1 MRNRVNQMHGPY
13 RRPMGVSGTA
23 VSPQAAERWARPTVA
38 RHACGVERRVV
49 GVTHGCSLAR
59 SAHSLS
65 ALSNLSSTLPTVAA
79 LGTIRAFTANPG
91 RRLTRPREAR
101 SERSLHRRQLQ
112 FGEKRGSGVGP
123 TKRGKGSKIM
133 AIADR
138 HGLPVAV
145 HVVSASPNEATLVEP
160 TLQRRFLS
168 QTPQRLI
175 GDKAYDSD
183 PLDQRI
189 RDQFHV
195 QLIAPHRWNRSRPA
209 TQDGRVLRR
218 YRRRWKIE
226 RLFAWF
232 HNYRRI
238 VIRWEY
244 YPENFLGMV
253 QLACAVIL
261 LRHL

>member
-1 MRNRVNQMHGPY
+1 MHGPH
-13 RRPMGVSGTA
+13 RRPVGVSGA
-23 VSPQAAERWARPTVA
+23 ALSSEAAERWARPTVA
-38 RHACGVERRVV
+38 RHACGIERCAV
-49 GVTHGCSLAR
+49 GATHECSLAR
-59 SAHSLS
+59 SASSLS

-79 LGTIRAFTANPG
+79 LGIIRAFATNTG
-91 RRLTRPREAR
+91 RRPARSREAR

-145 HVVSASPNEATLVEP
+145 HVVSASPNEATLVQA
-160 TLQRRFLS
+160 TLQRRFLRE
-168 QTPQRLI
+168 TPKRLI

-183 PLDQRI
+183 PLDQRV
-189 RDQFHV
+189 REHLQV
-195 QLIAPHRWNRSRPA
+195 ELIAPHRWNRSRPV
-209 TQDGRVLRR
+209 TQDGRALRR

-226 RLFAWF
+226 RLFAWL

-238 VIRWEY
+238 VTRWEY

-253 QLACAVIL
+253 QLACALIL

>member
-1 MRNRVNQMHGPY
+1 MDGPH
-13 RRPMGVSGTA
+13 RRPVGVSRTA
-23 VSPQAAERWARPTVA
+23 VSSQAAERWARPTVA
-38 RHACGVERRVV
+38 RYPCGVERRVV
-49 GVTHGCSLAR
+49 GLTHRRSLAR
-59 SAHSLS
+59 SAFSLS
-65 ALSNLSSTLPTVAA
+65 ALSNLSSALPAVAA
-79 LGTIRAFTANPG
+79 LRTVRAFAANTG
-91 RRLTRPREAR
+91 RRLTRPREAG
-101 SERSLHRRQLQ
+101 SERSVHRRQLQ

-160 TLQRRFLS
+160 TLQRRFLRE
-168 QTPQRLI
+168 TPQRLI

-183 PLDQRI
+183 PLDQRV
-189 RDQFHV
+189 RKQFHV
-195 QLIAPHRWNRSRPA
+195 ELISPHRWNRTRA
-209 TQDGRVLRR
+209 ITQDGRVLRR

-226 RLFAWF
+226 RLFAWL
-232 HNYRRI
+232 HNYHRI

>member
-1 MRNRVNQMHGPY
+1 MRNRVNQMHGPH
-13 RRPMGVSGTA
+13 RRPVGVSGTA
-23 VSPQAAERWARPTVA
+23 VSSQATERWTRPAMA
-38 RHACGVERRVV
+38 RHACGVERCVV
-49 GVTHGCSLAR
+49 GVTHRCSLAR
-59 SAHSLS
+59 SASSLS
-65 ALSNLSSTLPTVAA
+65 ALSNLSSALPTVAA
-79 LGTIRAFTANPG
+79 LGAVRASAPNTG

-101 SERSLHRRQLQ
+101 SERILHRCQLQ

-160 TLQRRFLS
+160 TLQRRFLRE
-168 QTPQRLI
+168 TPKRLI

-183 PLDQRI
+183 PLDQRV
-189 RDQFHV
+189 RENLRV
-195 QLIAPHRWNRSRPA
+195 ELIAPHRWNRSKPV
-209 TQDGRVLRR
+209 TQDGRALRR

>member
-1 MRNRVNQMHGPY
+1 MGNRVNQMHGPH
-13 RRPMGVSGTA
+13 RRPVGVSGTA
-23 VSPQAAERWARPTVA
+23 VSSPATGRWARPTVA
-38 RHACGVERRVV
+38 RHACGVERRVLDF
-49 GVTHGCSLAR
+49 THRCSLAR
-59 SAHSLS
+59 SAGSLS
-65 ALSNLSSTLPTVAA
+65 ALSNLSSPLPTVAA
-79 LGTIRAFTANPG
+79 FRAAHSFATETS
-91 RRLTRPREAR
+91 RRLTRPRQAGPA
-101 SERSLHRRQLQ
+101 RSLHRRQLQ

-145 HVVSASPNEATLVEP
+145 HVASASPDEATLVEP
-160 TLQRRFLS
+160 TLQRRFLRE
-168 QTPQRLI
+168 TPERLI

-189 RDQFHV
+189 REHLRV
-195 QLIAPHRWNRSRPA
+195 EMIAPHRWNRSRPV
-209 TQDGRVLRR
+209 TQDGRALRR

-253 QLACAVIL
+253 QLACAAIL
-261 LRHL
+261 LRYL

>member
-1 MRNRVNQMHGPY
+1 MRNRVNRMHGPH
-13 RRPMGVSGTA
+13 RPPMGVSGTA
-23 VSPQAAERWARPTVA
+23 VPSQAAERWARPTVA
-38 RHACGVERRVV
+38 RHPCGDERRVV
-49 GVTHGCSLAR
+49 GLTHGCSLAR
-59 SAHSLS
+59 SASSLS

-79 LGTIRAFTANPG
+79 FRTAHTFTAETG

-101 SERSLHRRQLQ
+101 SERNLHRRQLQ

-133 AIADR
+133 AIADG
-138 HGLPVAV
+138 HGLPLAV
-145 HVVSASPNEATLVEP
+145 HVASASPHETKLVEP
-160 TLQRRFLS
+160 TLDQRFLAE
-168 QTPQRLI
+168 TPQRLI
-175 GDKAYDSD
+175 GDRAYDSD
-183 PLDQRI
+183 PLDAQIRQR
-189 RDQFHV
+189 FGV
-195 QLIAPHRWNRSRPA
+195 QMIAPHSTRRSRTA

-226 RLFAWF
+226 GLFAWL
-232 HNYRRI
+232 HNYRRV

>member
-1 MRNRVNQMHGPY
+1 MHGPH
-13 RRPMGVSGTA
+13 RRPVGVSGA
-23 VSPQAAERWARPTVA
+23 ALSSEAAERWARPTVA
-38 RHACGVERRVV
+38 GHACGVEWRVV
-49 GVTHGCSLAR
+49 GVTHGCSVAR
-59 SAHSLS
+59 SAYAVS
-65 ALSNLSSTLPTVAA
+65 ALSNLPSTLPTVAA
-79 LGTIRAFTANPG
+79 LGTVRAFAANPSRG
-91 RRLTRPREAR
+91 LTRSRQAR
-101 SERSLHRRQLQ
+101 SERSLYRRQLQ

-138 HGLPVAV
+138 HGLPVAL

-160 TLQRRFLS
+160 TLQRRFLRE
-168 QTPQRLI
+168 TPQRLI

-183 PLDQRI
+183 PLDQRV
-189 RDQFHV
+189 REHLRV
-195 QLIAPHRWNRSRPA
+195 ELIAPHRWNRSKPV
-209 TQDGRVLRR
+209 TQDGRALRR

-226 RLFAWF
+226 RLFAWL

-238 VIRWEY
+238 VTRWEY
-244 YPENFLGMV
+244 HPENFLGMV

>member
-1 MRNRVNQMHGPY
+1 
-13 RRPMGVSGTA
+13 
-23 VSPQAAERWARPTVA
+23 
-38 RHACGVERRVV
+38 
-49 GVTHGCSLAR
+49 
-59 SAHSLS
+59 
-65 ALSNLSSTLPTVAA
+65 
-79 LGTIRAFTANPG
+79 
-91 RRLTRPREAR
+91 
-101 SERSLHRRQLQ
+101 
-112 FGEKRGSGVGP
+112 
-123 TKRGKGSKIM
+123 M

-160 TLQRRFLS
+160 TLQRRFLRE
-168 QTPQRLI
+168 TPERLI

-183 PLDQRI
+183 PLDQRV
-189 RDQFHV
+189 REQFHV
-195 QLIAPHRWNRSRPA
+195 RLIAPHRWNRCRPV

-226 RLFAWF
+226 RLFAWL

-244 YPENFLGMV
+244 YPENFLGIV

>member
-1 MRNRVNQMHGPY
+1 MHGPH
-13 RRPMGVSGTA
+13 RRPVGVPGAA
-23 VSPQAAERWARPTVA
+23 VSSAAAERWARPTVA
-38 RHACGVERRVV
+38 RHACSVERGAV
-49 GVTHGCSLAR
+49 GLTHECSLAR
-59 SAHSLS
+59 SASSLS
-65 ALSNLSSTLPTVAA
+65 ALPNLSSTLPTVAA
-79 LGTIRAFTANPG
+79 LGAIRAFATNTG
-91 RRLTRPREAR
+91 RRPTRPREAG

-112 FGEKRGSGVGP
+112 CGEKRGSGVGP

-145 HVVSASPNEATLVEP
+145 HVVSASPHEATLVEP
-160 TLQRRFLS
+160 TLQRRFLREI
-168 QTPQRLI
+168 PKRLI

-183 PLDQRI
+183 LLDQRV
-189 RDQFHV
+189 REHLRV
-195 QLIAPHRWNRSRPA
+195 ELIAPHRWNRSRPV
-209 TQDGRVLRR
+209 TQDGRALRR

-226 RLFAWF
+226 RLFAWL

-238 VIRWEY
+238 VTRWEY

>member
-1 MRNRVNQMHGPY
+1 MHGPH
-13 RRPMGVSGTA
+13 RRPVDVSRA
-23 VSPQAAERWARPTVA
+23 VVPSPAAGRWARPTVA
-38 RHACGVERRVV
+38 RHACGVERSVLDF
-49 GVTHGCSLAR
+49 THGCSLAR
-59 SAHSLS
+59 SAGSLS
-65 ALSNLSSTLPTVAA
+65 ALSNLSSPLPTVAA
-79 LGTIRAFTANPG
+79 FRAADTAATEIG
-91 RRLTRPREAR
+91 RRPTRPRQAG
-101 SERSLHRRQLQ
+101 SERGLHRRQLQ
-112 FGEKRGSGVGP
+112 FGEKRGSSVGP

-160 TLQRRFLS
+160 TLERRFLRE
-168 QTPQRLI
+168 TPQRLI

-183 PLDQRI
+183 PLDQRV
-189 RDQFHV
+189 RENLRV
-195 QLIAPHRWNRSRPA
+195 ELIAPHRWNRSKPV
-209 TQDGRVLRR
+209 TQDGRALRR

-238 VIRWEY
+238 VTRWEY
-244 YPENFLGMV
+244 HPENFLAMV

>member
-13 RRPMGVSGTA
+13 RRPVGVPGAA
-23 VSPQAAERWARPTVA
+23 VSSEAAERWTRPTVA
-38 RHACGVERRVV
+38 RHACGVERGVV
-49 GVTHGCSLAR
+49 GVAHECSLAR
-59 SAHSLS
+59 SASSLS
-65 ALSNLSSTLPTVAA
+65 ALPNLSSTLPTLAA
-79 LGTIRAFTANPG
+79 LGAVRAVAANPG
-91 RRLTRPREAR
+91 RRPARPREAR

-112 FGEKRGSGVGP
+112 WGEKRGSGVGP

-160 TLQRRFLS
+160 TLQRRFLREI
-168 QTPQRLI
+168 PKRLI

-183 PLDQRI
+183 PLDQRV
-189 RDQFHV
+189 REHLQV
-195 QLIAPHRWNRSRPA
+195 ELIAPHRWNRSRPV
-209 TQDGRVLRR
+209 TQDGRALRR

-226 RLFAWF
+226 RLFAWL

-238 VIRWEY
+238 VTRWEY

>member
-1 MRNRVNQMHGPY
+1 MQNRVNQVHGPH
-13 RRPMGVSGTA
+13 RRPVGVSGTA
-23 VSPQAAERWARPTVA
+23 VSSKAAERRAGPTVA
-38 RHACGVERRVV
+38 RHACGVERCFV
-49 GVTHGCSLAR
+49 GFTHGCSLAR
-59 SAHSLS
+59 FASSLS
-65 ALSNLSSTLPTVAA
+65 ALSNVSSTLPTVAA
-79 LGTIRAFTANPG
+79 LRAIHAVATKTG
-91 RRLTRPREAR
+91 RRPTRPREDR
-101 SERSLHRRQLQ
+101 CERILHRRQLQ

-145 HVVSASPNEATLVEP
+145 HVASASPNEATLVEP
-160 TLQRRFLS
+160 TLQRRFLR
-168 QTPQRLI
+168 QTPERLI

-183 PLDQRI
+183 PLDR
-189 RDQFHV
+189 RVREHLRV
-195 QLIAPHRWNRSRPA
+195 ELIAPHRWNRSRPV
-209 TQDGRVLRR
+209 TQDGRALRR

-253 QLACAVIL
+253 QLAGAVIL